1 MNRHDSTIFN
11 SIFIVFSLIEILNIM
26 LIDKIRY
33 SFFQRFV
40 NRNVKRLNEI
50 DTIKKKTKNDVIF
63 NFLKICFIFDVF

>member
-50 DTIKKKTKNDVIF
+50 DTIKKKKQKTM
-63 NFLKICFIFDVF
+63 